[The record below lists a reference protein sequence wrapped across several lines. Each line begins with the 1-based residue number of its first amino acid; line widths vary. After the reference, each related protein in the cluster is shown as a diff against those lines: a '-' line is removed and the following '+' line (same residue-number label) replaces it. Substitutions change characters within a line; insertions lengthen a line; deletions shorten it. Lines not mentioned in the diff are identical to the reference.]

1 MTSSSQY
8 AAIGAHDSLWTGRRV
23 RLRGLEP
30 KEWTRFRDADMI
42 SSNQR
47 HSDRV
52 YPPASNASY
61 EKWAA
66 ERAAERNTSDDMWL
80 VIADV
85 NDDRPVGSI
94 TTLRTDL
101 TAGSF
106 WYGVA
111 VFREEQRRGYASE
124 AIRIVQRYMFGE
136 RRYTKCQAEVYGDNA
151 ASLGLHQSLGF
162 VFEGRLRK
170 ASFREGSRQDLVIF
184 GMTIEEFRNLR

>member
-1 MTSSSQY
+1 MSSSQY
-8 AAIGAHDSLWTGRRV
+8 AAIGVHDSIWTGRRV

-30 KEWTRFRDADMI
+30 KEWPRFRDNDLNTT
-42 SSNQR
+42 NQR
-47 HSDRV
+47 HGDRV
-52 YPPASNASY
+52 HPPRSDASY
-61 EKWAA
+61 ERWAA
-66 ERAAERNTSDDMWL
+66 EQAVRTESDELWL

-94 TTLRTDL
+94 RTLRADP
-101 TAGSF
+101 TAGLF

-111 VFREEQRRGYASE
+111 IFKEEQRRGYASE

-136 RRYTKCQAEVYGDNA
+136 RRYTKCQAEVFGDNA

-162 VFEGRLRK
+162 VLEGRLRK
-170 ASFREGSRQDLVIF
+170 ASFREGSRQDIVIF